1 MKEVLS
7 FRDKN
12 MTISD
17 SDAGSCYGVR
27 ETLKELGT
35 GSGSLGQTLK
45 LSR

>member
-12 MTISD
+12 ETSSD
-17 SDAGSCYGVR
+17 SDGGSCSGGR

-35 GSGSLGQTLK
+35 GSGSLDQTLK